1 MELWGTGYGCFYCRQ
16 WLEGVVQ
23 VMLCA
28 PWKTQ
33 KAAAL
38 CLSQAVEHRP
48 KTALMLLDILEATQ
62 EKVGVYHFYDDV
74 VMM

>member
-1 MELWGTGYGCFYCRQ
+1 MELWGISYGCSHYRQ

-33 KAAAL
+33 KMAAL
-38 CLSQAVEHRP
+38 CLSRAVEHNP
-48 KTALMLLDILEATQ
+48 QTALMLLAILEATQ
-62 EKVGVYHFYDDV
+62 EKVGVDHYL
-74 VMM
+74 MMMS